1 MDERKK
7 RKKIKKRKKKR
18 LKIKYNYLII
28 LGVIAYIFVKL
39 LNNMTSYTVQLET
52 VKYGELV
59 ESISKQGVIIKDE
72 QVILAQADGN
82 IDYLAQEGKRVPKN
96 KKIAEIQK
104 GEVDLQKKEKLDTIN
119 RRIESIKFNRNE
131 EILKSDIQ
139 KLDVTTKRLRSEIKT
154 NIMNSDIESI
164 QNLKD
169 KLLVAID
176 KKSLIWGEKSIVGK
190 NTKTLESEKFK
201 IENELNSS
209 VKSVFAQ
216 ESGIISFNKDD
227 YEDILKVSSI
237 EHLNSQYLSTV
248 KNKENMIKKNDGVKV
263 GDPIGK
269 IINNHIWHI
278 AVVLDEKES
287 SHLKIGAN
295 VKVDKESQVF
305 DASVKYLYKDENNK
319 NILVLEVDEEKVDF
333 YDERICDFN
342 IIYRQVSGIKIPKN
356 AIITVKEKKGVYI
369 LSETGSVIF
378 KEIKSILGGNSEY
391 IVLDYLDIKK
401 NRIDTVDLYDELII
415 NPKNIKEGQKI
426 R

>member
-1 MDERKK
+1 MDE

-28 LGVIAYIFVKL
+28 LGVIAYILVKL
-39 LNNMTSYTVQLET
+39 LNNMTSYTVQVET
-52 VKYGELV
+52 VNYGELV
-59 ESISKQGVIIKDE
+59 EFISKQGVIIKDE

-104 GEVDLQKKEKLDTIN
+104 AEVDLQKKEKLDTIN

-131 EILKSDIQ
+131 EILKSDMQ
-139 KLDVTTKRLRSEIKT
+139 KLDVTTKRLRTEIKT

-169 KLLVAID
+169 ELLVAID
-176 KKSLIWGEKSIVGK
+176 KKSLIWGEKSIIGK

-248 KNKENMIKKNDGVKV
+248 KNKENRIKKNDEVKV
-263 GDPIGK
+263 GDSIGK

-295 VKVDKESQVF
+295 VKVRKDSQIF
-305 DASVKYLYKDENNK
+305 NARVKHLYKDENSK
-319 NILVLEVDEEKVDF
+319 IILVLEVDEEKIDF
-333 YDERICDFN
+333 YNERICDFN

-356 AIITVKEKKGVYI
+356 AIMTVKEKKGVYI

-378 KEIKSILGGNSEY
+378 KELKSILGENSEY

>member
-1 MDERKK
+1 MKK
-7 RKKIKKRKKKR
+7 RKKRKKKR

-28 LGVIAYIFVKL
+28 LGVIIYIVAKL
-39 LNNMTSYTVQLET
+39 LNSMTSYTVQVET
-52 VKYGELV
+52 VKHGDLV
-59 ESISKQGVIIKDE
+59 ESINKQGVIIKDE
-72 QVILAQADGN
+72 QVILSQAQGN

-139 KLDVTTKRLRSEIKT
+139 KIDVTTKRLRDEIKT

-164 QNLKD
+164 QNLKEE
-169 KLLVAID
+169 LLVAID

-190 NTKTLESEKFK
+190 NIKTLESEKFK

-209 VKSVFAQ
+209 VQSVFAN
-216 ESGIISFNKDD
+216 ESGVISFNQDE
-227 YEDILKVSSI
+227 YEDVLKVSSI
-237 EHLNSQYLSTV
+237 DHLNSQYLSTV
-248 KNKENMIKKNDGVKV
+248 KNKEKMIKKNDEVEV
-263 GDPIGK
+263 GEAIGK
-269 IINNHIWHI
+269 IINNHLWYI
-278 AVVLDEKES
+278 AVVLDEKEA

-295 VKVDKESQVF
+295 VKVEKNEQMF
-305 DASVKYLYKDENNK
+305 NASVKNLYKDENNK

-333 YDERICDFN
+333 YNERICDFN
-342 IIYRQVSGIKIPKN
+342 IIYRKVSGIKIPKN
-356 AIITVKEKKGVYI
+356 AVVTIGGKKGVYI
-369 LSETGSVIF
+369 LSETGNSVF
-378 KEIKSILGGNSEY
+378 KELKSILGENNEY

-401 NRIDTVDLYDELII
+401 NRIDTIDLYDELII

>member
-1 MDERKK
+1 MDKRKK
-7 RKKIKKRKKKR
+7 RKNKR

-39 LNNMTSYTVQLET
+39 LNNMTSYTVHVET
-52 VKYGELV
+52 VKYGDLV
-59 ESISKQGVIIKDE
+59 ESINKQGIIIKDE
-72 QVILAQADGN
+72 QVILAQAEGN

-131 EILKSDIQ
+131 EILKSDIE
-139 KLDVTTKRLRSEIKT
+139 KIDVTTKKLREEIKT
-154 NIMNSDIESI
+154 KIMNSDIENI

-169 KLLVAID
+169 ELLGAID

-190 NTKTLESEKFK
+190 NIKTLESEKFK

-216 ESGIISFNKDD
+216 ESGVISFNQDE

-237 EHLNSQYLSTV
+237 EDLNSEYLSTV
-248 KNKENMIKKNDGVKV
+248 KNKEHMIKKNDKVEV

-269 IINNHIWHI
+269 IINNHIWYI
-278 AVVLDEKES
+278 AVVIDEKES
-287 SHLKIGAN
+287 SHLKIGSN
-295 VKVDKESQVF
+295 VKVSKDEQVF
-305 DASVKYLYKDENNK
+305 NANIKNLYKDENDK

-333 YDERICDFN
+333 YDERVCDFN
-342 IIYRQVSGIKIPKN
+342 IIYRQISGIKVPKN
-356 AIITVKEKKGVYI
+356 AVVTIKEKKGVYI
-369 LSETGSVIF
+369 LSQTGSAVF
-378 KEIKSILGGNSEY
+378 KELKSILGENNEY

-401 NRIDTVDLYDELII
+401 NRIDTIDLYDELII

>member
-1 MDERKK
+1 MDK
-7 RKKIKKRKKKR
+7 RKKRKKKR

-28 LGVIAYIFVKL
+28 LGVIVYIFVKL
-39 LNNMTSYTVQLET
+39 LNNMTSYTVHVET
-52 VKYGELV
+52 VNYGDLV
-59 ESISKQGVIIKDE
+59 ESINKQGVIIKDE
-72 QVILAQADGN
+72 QVILSQADGN

-131 EILKSDIQ
+131 EILKSDMH
-139 KLDVTTKRLRSEIKT
+139 KLDVTTKRLREEIKT
-154 NIMNSDIESI
+154 KIMNSDIESI

-169 KLLVAID
+169 ELLIAID
-176 KKSLIWGEKSIVGK
+176 KKSLIWGEKSIIGK
-190 NTKTLESEKFK
+190 NIKTLESEKFK

-209 VKSVFAQ
+209 VQSVFAQ
-216 ESGIISFNKDD
+216 ESGVISFNQDE
-227 YEDILKVSSI
+227 YEDVLKVSSI

-248 KNKENMIKKNDGVKV
+248 KNKENMIKKNDEVKV
-263 GDPIGK
+263 GEPIGK
-269 IINNHIWHI
+269 IINNHIWYI

-287 SHLKIGAN
+287 SHLKIGSN
-295 VKVDKESQVF
+295 VKIGKDSQVF
-305 DASVKYLYKDENNK
+305 NARVEHLYKDENNK

-378 KEIKSILGGNSEY
+378 KELKSILGEDDEY